1 MTTRPRSGA
10 NAMLQNDQPN
20 RGTPDHEA
28 LPDRKLASRLASRI
42 MSDLQASQWTVG
54 AVIGSESDL
63 LGRYDVSRAVLR
75 EAERL
80 LEHFGATTTKRGP
93 GGGLIVAAPSTGAVV
108 QAVMVYLTYTGV
120 SLGDLMAARTC
131 LERTIARAAT
141 LHATEEQVDALR
153 QRVRT
158 DKERDV
164 LDASDHHVLHTM
176 IAAAANNPAA
186 ELFIDVLGRLTA
198 RWSYP
203 KVNESGRTEALEAS
217 ARAHELLVD
226 AITAGNS
233 ALAERR
239 MNAHL
244 TALGDW
250 LGLHRQSPRSLE
262 GVLEPADDLKLGTKV
277 ARLIIVDIVERG
289 WPIGEILGSEAR
301 LVEQYAVSRAALREA
316 VRLLEYLRVATMKPG
331 PRGGLIVTEPSVEPI
346 IEAASVFLEYRQIE
360 ARHLIELRIGLESD
374 AIALVVERASDDD
387 IQQLRV
393 LADDAS
399 RVHYQGSVADD
410 LHLRIADLSG
420 NPAIA
425 LFLRVLVH
433 LTRLHAPGV
442 SLSESRRSEINAQ
455 SGHAHD
461 GIVDAIAARDVAL
474 ARRRM
479 MKHLEL
485 MPSVLR

>member
-1 MTTRPRSGA
+1 MTTHPRGA
-10 NAMLQNDQPN
+10 ASTLPHDS
-20 RGTPDHEA
+20 RAAVGTPEHES
-28 LPDRKLASRLASRI
+28 LPDRKLASRLASQI
-42 MSDLQASQWTVG
+42 MSDLQASQWAVG
-54 AVIGSESDL
+54 TVIGSEAEL
-63 LGRYDVSRAVLR
+63 LERYEVSRAVLR

-93 GGGLIVAAPSTGAVV
+93 GGGLIVAEPSTGAVV
-108 QAVMVYLTYTGV
+108 QAVMVYLTYTDV

-131 LERTIARAAT
+131 IERTVARAAT
-141 LHATEEQVDALR
+141 LHATEEQVNALR
-153 QRVRT
+153 QRVHT
-158 DKERDV
+158 DKARHE
-164 LDASDHHVLHTM
+164 LDANDHHVLHTM

-203 KVNESGRTEALEAS
+203 LVDASGRSEALEAS

-226 AITAGNS
+226 AITSGNS
-233 ALAERR
+233 AMAERR

-250 LGLHRQSPRSLE
+250 LGSNRQSPRSLE

-277 ARLIIVDIVERG
+277 ARLIMVDIVERG
-289 WPIGEILGSEAR
+289 WPIGEILGSESR
-301 LVEQYAVSRAALREA
+301 LIEQYGVSRAALREA

-346 IEAASVFLEYRQIE
+346 IEAASVFLEYRHIE
-360 ARHLIELRIGLESD
+360 ARHLIDLRIGLESD
-374 AIALVVERASDDD
+374 AIALVVERATDAD
-387 IQQLRV
+387 IHGLRT
-393 LADDAS
+393 LTADAT
-399 RVHYQGSVADD
+399 RVHYEGSVADD

-433 LTRLHAPGV
+433 LTRLHAPG
-442 SLSESRRSEINAQ
+442 SSIPEPRRSAIHAE

-485 MPSVLR
+485 MPPVLR

>member
-1 MTTRPRSGA
+1 
-10 NAMLQNDQPN
+10 MLQNDQPT
-20 RGTPDHEA
+20 RGTPDQDA
-28 LPDRKLASRLASRI
+28 SPDRKLASRLASRI

-54 AVIGSESDL
+54 AVIGSEAEL
-63 LGRYDVSRAVLR
+63 LERYDVSRAVLR

-80 LEHFGATTTKRGP
+80 LEHFGAATTRRGP

-108 QAVMVYLTYTGV
+108 QAVMVYLTYTEV

-131 LERTIARAAT
+131 LERTIAEAAT
-141 LHATEEQVDALR
+141 LHATEDQIAGLR

-158 DKERDV
+158 DKGRDV
-164 LDASDHHVLHTM
+164 LNASDHHVLHTM

-203 KVNESGRTEALEAS
+203 KMDESERTEALEAS
-217 ARAHELLVD
+217 ARAHESLVD

-233 ALAERR
+233 ALAEHR

-250 LGLHRQSPRSLE
+250 LGLHRQAPQSLE

-289 WPIGEILGSEAR
+289 WPIGEILGSEAS
-301 LVEQYAVSRAALREA
+301 LIEQYGVSRAALREA

-331 PRGGLIVTEPSVEPI
+331 PGGGLIVTEPSVEPI
-346 IEAASVFLEYRQIE
+346 IEAASVFLEYRHIK
-360 ARHLIELRIGLESD
+360 ASDLIDLRIGLESD
-374 AIALVVERASDDD
+374 AIALVAERASDDD
-387 IQQLRV
+387 IRQLRE
-393 LADDAS
+393 LADEATK
-399 RVHYQGSVADD
+399 VHYQGSIADD
-410 LHLRIADLSG
+410 LHLRIADVSG

-433 LTRLHAPGV
+433 LTRLHGPGAGI
-442 SLSESRRSEINAQ
+442 SASRRSEINAQ

-479 MKHLEL
+479 TKHLEL
-485 MPSVLR
+485 MRSMLR